1 MTELQNDLF
10 YTASLLEYTARV
22 TKNKR
27 AVVAERIGVQGIQTI
42 FAHAE
47 VNHCLPFSQVAEEL
61 IQDYDIPTGT
71 FAPENRAEKIPSA
84 SEIGKVYM
92 RLVEDAQADFQK
104 YPEELATIFRSKISE
119 WMTEYESAFYYS
131 PRDYVLDCY
140 REIKTSEN

>member
-10 YTASLLEYTARV
+10 YTASILEYTARA
-22 TKNKR
+22 TRNKR
-27 AVVAERIGVQGIQTI
+27 SVIAECIGVQGIQAI
-42 FAHAE
+42 LNHAG

-61 IQDYDIPTGT
+61 IQDYGIPTGT
-71 FAPENRAEKIPSA
+71 FAPEDRAEKVPSA

-92 RLVEDAQADFQK
+92 RLVEDAQSDPRK
-104 YPEELATIFRSKISE
+104 YPEELAAVFQSKISE

-140 REIKTSEN
+140 REIRNN